1 MITED
6 RWPTGCH
13 TATKRRLFGVRG
25 AAVAGATALVM
36 VLAACGETASP
47 SGSPSATATPEPTPS
62 PSEPVAGTDGA
73 APSLPSSVPEL
84 EALIPDEVAGLPLQK
99 SSMRGED
106 FIDSQE
112 ADELTREFLRQIEV
126 DPEDLAVAV
135 GFGLN
140 RDTGTGLGVLV
151 FNAQGADPDALVRV
165 FKETSDAERETP
177 LEWESVT
184 VGGKEVERTTDPL
197 QGDQVVHL
205 YGHEDTLFLVS
216 ATSDEIAAEALE
228 ALP

>member
-1 MITED
+1 MITDD
-6 RWPTGCH
+6 RWPAGRTP
-13 TATKRRLFGVRG
+13 TRRRLFGPRG
-25 AAVAGATALVM
+25 AALAGATALVM
-36 VLAACGETASP
+36 VLAACGEAAPP
-47 SGSPSATATPEPTPS
+47 SVSPSASVTPEATPS
-62 PSEPVAGTDGA
+62 PSEPMGGTAGA
-73 APSLPSSVPEL
+73 NPSLPSSVPEL
-84 EALIPDEVAGLPLQK
+84 EAVIPDQVAGMSLEK

-135 GFGLN
+135 GFGLD
-140 RDTGTGLGVLV
+140 RDTGTGVGVLV

-165 FKETSDAERETP
+165 FKETSDAERDTP